1 MKCRCLFFKIAVRHL
16 LGGTLDPRGGGNG
29 MIGFEVEFVFR
40 DLRKR
45 SLCAKQCNRCGLV
58 MFDSFYPVLGHRSD
72 DSTQL
77 IPNFALASSIQLET
91 NFTLYSSHLFLL
103 QMLRLFRTKQL
114 AHFCHSINNNSLF

>member
-1 MKCRCLFFKIAVRHL
+1 
-16 LGGTLDPRGGGNG
+16 

-45 SLCAKQCNRCGLV
+45 SLCAKQCNRCGLA
-58 MFDSFYPVLGHRSD
+58 MCDSFYPVLGHRTD

-91 NFTLYSSHLFLL
+91 NFTLYSSHFVLL

-114 AHFCHSINNNSLF
+114 AHFCHSINNNSLFSYLSA